1 MRVLILGGTGAMGIH
16 LVDNLIHND
25 IETFVT
31 TRSYRASGKNLHY
44 IQGNAKDLI
53 FLERIL
59 DDHWDAVVDFMIYKT
74 EEFRKRF
81 NLFLD
86 STSQYFFLSSARVY
100 ANSHQP
106 ITENSTRLSDVSEDA
121 EYLSTDEYA
130 LTKARQEDILINS
143 GKSNWTIIRPY
154 ITYSEERLQLGVL
167 EKEEWLYRALRG
179 RTIIFSKE
187 IASKLTTMTYG
198 VDVSRAIMTLI
209 GNQQAFGNIF
219 HITTKECFTWEK
231 IKDIYLAAIEEN
243 LGFRPKVLLQNMDKF
258 LELHPSKY
266 QIKYDR
272 LFNRQFD
279 NSKIGDIIDINSFTT
294 IETGLKKCIKDI
306 INNAKFKKINWK
318 SEALK
323 DKQTNEKTLL
333 REIIGL
339 KQKIIYLLYRY
350 FPSKALDKLT
360 NIVK

>member
-1 MRVLILGGTGAMGIH
+1 MRILILGGTGAMGTH
-16 LVDNLIHND
+16 LVNNLIQND
-25 IETFVT
+25 IDTFVT
-31 TRSYRASGKNLHY
+31 TRSYRTSGKNLHY

-53 FLERIL
+53 FLEKVL
-59 DDHWDAVVDFMIYKT
+59 DEHWDVVVDFMVYKT
-74 EEFRKRF
+74 EDFRKRF
-81 NLFLD
+81 NLLLA

-100 ANSHQP
+100 ANSHLP
-106 ITENSTRLSDVSEDA
+106 ITEKSSRLLDVSQDT

-130 LTKARQEDILINS
+130 LNKAKQEDILINS

-167 EKEEWLYRALRG
+167 EKEEWLYRALQG
-179 RTIIFSKE
+179 RTIVFSKE

-198 VDVSRAIMTLI
+198 LDVSRAIMTLI

-219 HITTKECFTWEK
+219 HITSKECFTWEK
-231 IKDIYLAAIEEN
+231 IKDIYLATIEEN
-243 LGFRPKVLLQNMDKF
+243 LGFRPKVLLQNMEKF
-258 LELHPSKY
+258 FELHPSKY

-279 NSKIGDIIDINSFTT
+279 NSKIGNIIDINCFTT
-294 IETGLKKCIKDI
+294 IEVGLKKCIRHI
-306 INNAKFKKINWK
+306 INNPKFKKINWK
-318 SEALK
+318 FEALK

-333 REIIGL
+333 REIIGV
-339 KQKIIYLLYRY
+339 KPKIVYLLYRY
-350 FPSKALDKLT
+350 FPSKAIDKLT